1 MRPAAQEITREDLTM
16 EHFGPLL
23 ERNRHFAT
31 TNAREGASIL
41 ARHPGPGLVRSGT
54 ILSATITVARQDS

>member
-31 TNAREGASIL
+31 TNAGGRAH
-41 ARHPGPGLVRSGT
+41 ARRRHGDARMSTPGPRPP
-54 ILSATITVARQDS
+54 AREDS

>member
-1 MRPAAQEITREDLTM
+1 MAHID
-16 EHFGPLL
+16 PLL

-41 ARHPGPGLVRSGT
+41 AKYPVCVITAWTPAPART
-54 ILSATITVARQDS
+54 SAAAESA